1 MYNVADEKNGSERE
15 CSRLLKQL
23 IFDRV
28 TVVIREHHLG
38 RVAIAVDLGSLT
50 QIYTKYILLYGTGA
64 IQPFRFAGS
73 SCKMESVD
81 SL

>member
-50 QIYTKYILLYGTGA
+50 QIYT
-64 IQPFRFAGS
+64 
-73 SCKMESVD
+73 
-81 SL
+81 